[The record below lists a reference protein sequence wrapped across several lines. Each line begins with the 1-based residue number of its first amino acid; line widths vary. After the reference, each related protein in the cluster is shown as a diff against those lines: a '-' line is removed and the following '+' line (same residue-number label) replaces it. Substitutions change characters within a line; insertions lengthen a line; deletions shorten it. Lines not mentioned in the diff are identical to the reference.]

1 MSDRLNNEFLA
12 LPDRVRWNL
21 ERADGFLDLRL
32 PDRAG
37 NELDQIPDEHRRA
50 LPYYQIRM
58 RLALEQERWTP
69 ALECASELHRQMPEE
84 PSTWIQLA
92 YATRRAADLPAAE
105 SILLNA
111 IKQFPGNAMIQYN
124 LACYEC
130 QLGRL
135 DKAQTFL
142 SKAVGL
148 DRGFK
153 RLALEDEDL
162 EPLWEELEHD

>member
-12 LPDRVRWNL
+12 LPDRVRWSL

-32 PDRAG
+32 LDRAK
-37 NELDQIPDEHRRA
+37 NELDRVPDEHRNT

-69 ALECASELHRQMPEE
+69 ALECACELHRRMPED

-105 SILLNA
+105 SILLKA

-135 DKAQTFL
+135 DRAQAFL
-142 SKAVGL
+142 RRAMGL

-162 EPLWEELEHD
+162 EPLWDALEPD